1 MSVTDFSQKNPA
13 PAAEPRWK
21 ELYTIG
27 GITCILSIAII
38 ILGVI
43 AYLIWPY
50 LPGYT
55 TTEHIFAVTQNNPLA
70 GLMALDFFLVI
81 GNLFTILLILA
92 MYVSLKRVNE
102 AYALIALVLGL
113 IAMTLIIPAR
123 PIVEMFTL
131 SDLYANASSDAAR
144 SQYLAAGEALLS
156 LFDGTSFAT
165 NTVFGAVS
173 LLISSLLMLRG
184 TVFGK
189 AAAWVGIITNAA
201 VLGFWLPGSAGTFLL
216 FLSLPGYIVWYI
228 QLAPRFFQLART
240 AKTASQTIS
249 TGD

>member
-1 MSVTDFSQKNPA
+1 MTKTKISQKIPIL
-13 PAAEPRWK
+13 AAEARWK

-27 GITCILSIAII
+27 GITCILSIVII
-38 ILGVI
+38 ALGVI
-43 AYLIWPY
+43 AYFIWPY

-55 TTEHIFAVTQNNPLA
+55 TTEQIFSVIQENALA
-70 GLMALDFFLVI
+70 GMISLDFFLVI

-113 IAMTLIIPAR
+113 IGLTLIIPAR

-131 SDLYANASSDAAR
+131 SDLYAHAASEAAR
-144 SQYLAAGEALLS
+144 SQYLAAGEALLT

-189 AAAWVGIITNAA
+189 AAAWVGIITNVA
-201 VLGFWLPGSAGTFLL
+201 VLGFWIPGSAGMLLL
-216 FLSLPGYIVWYI
+216 FLSLPGYIIWYI
-228 QLAPRFFQLART
+228 QIAPKFFQLGRAARAT
-240 AKTASQTIS
+240 LPTSN
-249 TGD
+249 